1 VNLKIL
7 QIFAHVGIGSNERA
21 HTSAKDALEQEVA
34 TGHKVGK
41 LDYCRWVKEEFK
53 RKL

>member
-1 VNLKIL
+1 MWIL
-7 QIFAHVGIGSNERA
+7 AHVVGIESKERA
-21 HTSAKDALEQEVA
+21 DRAGKDALEQEVA